1 MNKLFDKFFIK
12 QWSIGIINAHV
23 DDIINNNISKKSFTW
38 LPIKD
43 NTRFFA
49 DPFVFKNPD
58 GNIEII
64 FEDYSSCNYG
74 KISLAS
80 MSPSFSNISIKPLL
94 DTGFHLSYP
103 STFCNEGKT
112 YIIPESSK
120 EGGLHCYEF
129 NFEMKSLINKITII
143 ENEPL
148 LDSTI
153 LFHNNKYWL
162 FATKRGSKSN
172 SDLYIYHSNKWDGD
186 YVAHKENPVKCSLS
200 GSRPAGN
207 FILNN
212 NTIYRPTQN
221 CADYYGKSIILQKII
236 HLDEDKFEEIAITEL
251 TLEKNNKFNSGIH
264 TINITNDVIVI
275 NGLRKIFSPFTQI
288 KIFLKK
294 TLKINLIGF

>member
-1 MNKLFDKFFIK
+1 MNKIFDKLFIK
-12 QWSIGIINAHV
+12 QWSTGITNASI
-23 DDIINNNISKKSFTW
+23 DDIISNKISKKSFTW

-49 DPFVFKNPD
+49 DPFVFKNPN

-64 FEDYSSCNYG
+64 FEDYSSYTYG
-74 KISLAS
+74 TISLAS
-80 MSPSFSNISIKPLL
+80 LSPQFSNLSIKPLL

-103 STFCNEGKT
+103 SVFLQNNKT

-129 NFEMKSLINKITII
+129 DFETKSLINKRTII
-143 ENEPL
+143 EKEPL

-162 FATKRGSKSN
+162 FATKRGEKSN
-172 SDLYIYHSNKWDGD
+172 SDLYIYHSHKWDGD
-186 YVAHKENPVKCSLS
+186 YVAHKGNPVKTSLS

-207 FILNN
+207 FIIQNN
-212 NTIYRPTQN
+212 NIYRPTQN
-221 CADYYGKSIILQKII
+221 SAEYYGKSIILQKII
-236 HLDEDKFEEIAITEL
+236 HLDEEKFEEIAETEL
-251 TLEKNNKFNSGIH
+251 KLEKNNKFNFGIH
-264 TINITNDVIVI
+264 TINIINDVIVVD
-275 NGLRKIFSPFTQI
+275 GLRKIFSPLTQI

-294 TLKINLIGF
+294 ILKLN

>member
-1 MNKLFDKFFIK
+1 MKKLIDKLFIK
-12 QWSIGIINAHV
+12 QWSIGITNASIE
-23 DDIINNNISKKSFTW
+23 DIIKNNISKKSFTW

-64 FEDYSSCNYG
+64 FEDYSSYNYG

-80 MSPSFSNISIKPLL
+80 LNPQFSTISIKPLL
-94 DTGFHLSYP
+94 DSGFHLSYP
-103 STFCNEGKT
+103 SVFKHQDKTF
-112 YIIPESSK
+112 IIPESSK

-129 NFEMKSLINKITII
+129 DFETKTLINKRTII

-172 SDLYIYHSNKWDGD
+172 SDLYIYHSNKWDGA
-186 YVAHKENPVKCSLS
+186 YVPHKGNPVKTSLS
-200 GSRPAGN
+200 GTRPAGN
-207 FILNN
+207 FIISND
-212 NTIYRPTQN
+212 TIYRPTQN
-221 CADYYGKSIILQKII
+221 SAEYYGKSVILQKII
-236 HLDEDKFEEIAITEL
+236 QLDDDKFEEIAVTEL
-251 TLEKNNKFNSGIH
+251 TLQKNNKFNFGIH
-264 TINITNDVIVI
+264 TINITNDVIVVD
-275 NGLRKIFSPFTQI
+275 GLRKIFSPLTQI
-288 KIFLKK
+288 KIFLKNIK
-294 TLKINLIGF
+294 N